1 MAIDRSKEPAAQV
14 LIWDKTHETM
24 PRDQLRKLQLERLQA
39 VVERVYQ
46 LVPFYR
52 RVFEERGLKP
62 SDVGS
67 LEDLSRLPFTTKQDL
82 RDHYPFGMFAVP
94 LEQVVRVHA
103 SSGTTGKPVVG
114 GYTCRDLDLWSELMA
129 RTLTSAGVTSRD
141 VIHNAYGYG
150 LFTGGLGFHMGAER
164 IGATVVPISGG
175 ITRRQIMLMEDF
187 GATVLTCTPS
197 YALVLAEAAKEAGID
212 IHRHMKVRV
221 GVFGAEPWTNKMREE
236 IEQRLG
242 LEAFDIYGL
251 TELIGPGV
259 SVECPYHDGLHIF
272 EDHFLPEVIDPESGE
287 PLGYGEEGELVF
299 TSLTK
304 EAFPV
309 IRFRTRDRTS
319 LTVEPCP
326 CGRTLVRMQKI
337 KGRTDDMLI
346 VRGVNVFPS
355 QIEGIL
361 MAQEGLEPHY
371 LIVVD
376 REKNRLDELEVRVE
390 ASEGLFRR
398 GSYWIRQMEEKIR
411 TDIHQTIGISCKVR
425 VLEPKQI
432 QRSEGKAKRVIDLRD
447 LGE

>member
-62 SDVGS
+62 SDVSS

-114 GYTCRDLDLWSELMA
+114 GYTYRDLDLWSELMA

-212 IHRHMKVRV
+212 IHRRMKVRV

-236 IEQRLG
+236 IEQRMG

-287 PLGYGEEGELVF
+287 TLGYGEEGELVF

-390 ASEGLFRR
+390 ASEELFRR